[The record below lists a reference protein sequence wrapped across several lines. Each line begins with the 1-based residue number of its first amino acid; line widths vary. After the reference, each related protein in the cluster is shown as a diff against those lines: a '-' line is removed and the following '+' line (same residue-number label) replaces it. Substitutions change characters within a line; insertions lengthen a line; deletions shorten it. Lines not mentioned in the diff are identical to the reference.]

1 MRVVALVICLL
12 LVGVFAA
19 QANEGRKCGERTTIS
34 NTYITNNVETDDQY
48 RKFRAYA
55 GGDLRFLEL
64 NDNIGLEAQYRFFPS
79 FDNAKESHFAGLV
92 CKVDITGGEKK

>member
-1 MRVVALVICLL
+1 MKVAVLAVCFL

-19 QANEGRKCGERTTIS
+19 QANEPRKCERTTIQ
-34 NTYITNNVETDDQY
+34 NTYVTNTQVDDQY

-64 NDNIGLEAQYRFFPS
+64 SDNIGLEAQYRYSPEWS
-79 FDNAKESHFAGLV
+79 GAKEEHRVGLV
-92 CKVDITGGEKK
+92 AKFDITGGEKK